1 MWELIIPMLLVE
13 RIQGLK
19 WALDKWE
26 RNEEEGAEDLMLGS
40 IDITWLGQYMVLVT
54 KGDKK
59 YVNQCQV
66 FSGKKMLPLVDWYC
80 LI

>member
-1 MWELIIPMLLVE
+1 MLLVE

-40 IDITWLGQYMVLVT
+40 IDIT
-54 KGDKK
+54 
-59 YVNQCQV
+59 
-66 FSGKKMLPLVDWYC
+66 
-80 LI
+80 